1 MRAGGGVPAPN
12 DGRRWVVVVIVAG
25 AQGLRYKAPAHYRL
39 SMKGPEA
46 NPVTGLMPAE
56 VRL

>member
-1 MRAGGGVPAPN
+1 MPTPN